1 MSWTNIFTQFI
12 PTVTILMLSQ
22 HVSLTTSTTTLKPI
36 RLGVPI
42 PWSGDNWDAGPRFAS
57 GITIAVEKIN
67 KDPALLAGYNVSFV
81 WGDSQCD
88 EKTSLGVMTDMLKD
102 EKFPV
107 NALIGPACSDCCKSG
122 SFLSDHLNVPMVSYG
137 CAASFLSET
146 KRYPNFARTVGVYSK
161 SGQIFVELMKQY
173 GWDRLA
179 ILTPTS
185 GIWMSIMNGVRQDI
199 EKSDTLQVSYFQNF
213 HKNSM
218 SDDFL
223 KRILKDASTK
233 AHSKLIG
240 IALLN
245 VSFLHFKKA
254 ECFLICCVDLKHH
267 TSQVL
272 CVYSFIRQF
281 QRE

>member
-1 MSWTNIFTQFI
+1 
-12 PTVTILMLSQ
+12 
-22 HVSLTTSTTTLKPI
+22 
-36 RLGVPI
+36 
-42 PWSGDNWDAGPRFAS
+42 
-57 GITIAVEKIN
+57 
-67 KDPALLAGYNVSFV
+67 
-81 WGDSQCD
+81 
-88 EKTSLGVMTDMLKD
+88 MTDMLKD

-267 TSQVL
+267 TFMCIFFHSSISEGIDLSRDNFSFQFKICFESLITVWYETSLKIKIITKLFQFIVL
-272 CVYSFIRQF
+272 
-281 QRE
+281 